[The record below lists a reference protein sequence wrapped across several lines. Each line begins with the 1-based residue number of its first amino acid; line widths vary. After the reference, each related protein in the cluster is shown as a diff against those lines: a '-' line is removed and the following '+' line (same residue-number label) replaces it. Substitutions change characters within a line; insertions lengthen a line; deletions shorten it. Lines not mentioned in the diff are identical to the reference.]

1 MAEVEGLV
9 DFIEFG
15 NQVVQNLNQV
25 DLSTDGGRIQFVQN
39 LEKTIEDLGD
49 NAQEVIDTAKEIV
62 QVVLSEEQLS
72 KIQAQSENMKI
83 ALNNYKSESG
93 VMTEEIKNS
102 LLELFGLN

>member
-83 ALNNYKSESG
+83 ALNNYESESG
-93 VMTEEIKNS
+93 VMTEEIKSS